1 MRAHEDSQERSL
13 ETLDLLI
20 VVVPRIVDVV
30 EELDL
35 AAVVAGAVEI
45 ATDVELLHDQGV
57 DSMALIILVAGVVVF
72 VRIDH
77 VGVDVSGGN
86 ADEELGGFFDLE
98 EGWDRDLL
106 VVLGGLEAN

>member
-1 MRAHEDSQERSL
+1 
-13 ETLDLLI
+13 
-20 VVVPRIVDVV
+20 
-30 EELDL
+30 
-35 AAVVAGAVEI
+35 
-45 ATDVELLHDQGV
+45 
-57 DSMALIILVAGVVVF
+57 MALIILVAGVVVF